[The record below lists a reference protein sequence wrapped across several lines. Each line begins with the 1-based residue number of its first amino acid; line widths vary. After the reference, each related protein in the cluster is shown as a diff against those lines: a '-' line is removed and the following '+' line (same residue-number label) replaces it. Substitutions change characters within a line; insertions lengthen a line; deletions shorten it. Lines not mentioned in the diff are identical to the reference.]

1 MQALLV
7 VFYLLVL
14 QPIFGKCEDLLEL
27 ACTSDQQC
35 VQFDRGRC
43 LDNNCFCLAR
53 GSGVRV
59 PCSPLEQ
66 KLTNIIGGPC
76 PCSQRYSECDS
87 RRDQCICSQ
96 GYVPSEDRRRCL
108 LEVVPLAGKCE
119 FSRQCQLADRFSL
132 CQPQEGKCFCRDNFE
147 EHQGNC
153 LAVLQSSCQVDKDCN
168 NCGASICL
176 PNLKKC
182 GCSENFVHNRNL
194 TMCIAGTA
202 FGEKCEH
209 SPPCQV
215 KLGAGGQCLDHRCSC
230 RATHYPRR
238 INHIPS
244 HTEHDQEEEQ
254 QTGETLICDAT
265 ISFGAYCRNDGDCR
279 MQPITQS
286 NPPAPSAMTCQWGEC
301 QCSENHR
308 LQDNQCVYVE
318 SGAGTKPLLELLMLL
333 SFIATFF

>member
-7 VFYLLVL
+7 VFHLLVL
-14 QPIFGKCEDLLEL
+14 QAIFGKSEDLLEL

-35 VQFDRGRC
+35 VQFARGRC
-43 LDNNCFCLAR
+43 LDNNCYCLAR

-76 PCSQRYSECDS
+76 PCSQRHAECDS

-108 LEVVPLAGKCE
+108 PEVVPLAGKCE

-132 CQPQEGKCFCRDNFE
+132 CQPPENKCLCRTNFE
-147 EHQGNC
+147 EHQGLC
-153 LAVLQSSCQVDKDCN
+153 LAVLQSSCREDMDCGR
-168 NCGASICL
+168 CGASICL
-176 PNLKKC
+176 PKIKKC
-182 GCSENFVHNRNL
+182 GCSEKFVHNRNL
-194 TMCIAGTA
+194 TMCISGIA

-215 KLGAGGQCLDHRCSC
+215 KLGAGGQCLDHSCSC

-238 INHIPS
+238 MNHISS
-244 HTEHDQEEEQ
+244 HTDEEEEP
-254 QTGETLICDAT
+254 QTEEALICDA
-265 ISFGAYCRNDGDCR
+265 IIPYGAYCRNDGDCR
-279 MQPITQS
+279 MQSSTKS
-286 NPPAPSAMTCQWGEC
+286 NSPAPSAMTCQWGEC
-301 QCSENHR
+301 QCSENYR
-308 LQDNQCVYVE
+308 LQDDQCIYVE
-318 SGAGTKPLLELLMLL
+318 SGAGTNLLLEVLMLL
-333 SFIATFF
+333 SIIVTFCLF